1 MGASTKISKEVR
13 QLVTGPSALWAAPET
28 VMGEAV
34 RVRSK
39 MKQRPWNAGG
49 ARKARVA
56 RRPSLRETPCGLQP
70 SGRRNTEPQ
79 DPDARHGA
87 VKFKIHPLG
96 FGFAP

>member
-39 MKQRPWNAGG
+39 MKQ
-49 ARKARVA
+49 
-56 RRPSLRETPCGLQP
+56 ETLECWRCQESQ
-70 SGRRNTEPQ
+70 SGKETQSKGDTVWPAAIRTPK
-79 DPDARHGA
+79 H
-87 VKFKIHPLG
+87 
-96 FGFAP
+96 